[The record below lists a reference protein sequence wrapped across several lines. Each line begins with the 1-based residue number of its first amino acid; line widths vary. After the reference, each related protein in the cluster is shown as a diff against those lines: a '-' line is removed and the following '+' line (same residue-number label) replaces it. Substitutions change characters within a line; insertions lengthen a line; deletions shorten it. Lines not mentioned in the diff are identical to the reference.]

1 MQIRRLLED
10 AISALPANFRLV
22 FVLREIEGMTVEA
35 TAEAL
40 GLKPATVKTRFLRA
54 RRLLQDVLAPELSAA
69 LADSFA
75 FAGGDCQALTDRV
88 VRAWC
93 EDVLPQ

>member
-40 GLKPATVKTRFLRA
+40 GL
-54 RRLLQDVLAPELSAA
+54 
-69 LADSFA
+69 
-75 FAGGDCQALTDRV
+75 
-88 VRAWC
+88 
-93 EDVLPQ
+93 

>member
-1 MQIRRLLED
+1 
-10 AISALPANFRLV
+10 
-22 FVLREIEGMTVEA
+22 
-35 TAEAL
+35 
-40 GLKPATVKTRFLRA
+40 
-54 RRLLQDVLAPELSAA
+54 VLAPELSAA